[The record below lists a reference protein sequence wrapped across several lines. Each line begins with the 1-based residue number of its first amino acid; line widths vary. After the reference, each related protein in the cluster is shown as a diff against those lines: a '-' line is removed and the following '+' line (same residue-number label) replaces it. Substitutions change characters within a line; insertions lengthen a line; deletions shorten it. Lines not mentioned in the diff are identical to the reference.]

1 MRAVP
6 PKLLL
11 ELIVILVQ
19 VAAPGDWKN
28 GVPKE
33 VEDAIGELE
42 AEPGTAAS
50 SSIDE
55 TLRFPL
61 SLSDPSTSTDKS
73 KLRSLRGLPGYG
85 LKEGDETELLV
96 QAQSLNAMNL
106 S

>member
-1 MRAVP
+1 M
-6 PKLLL
+6 LL
-11 ELIVILVQ
+11 Q

-33 VEDAIGELE
+33 VEVAIGELE

-73 KLRSLRGLPGYG
+73 KLCPLRGLPGYG
-85 LKEGDETELLV
+85 SKGDVEVEV
-96 QAQSLNAMNL
+96 FADRICRMP
-106 S
+106 